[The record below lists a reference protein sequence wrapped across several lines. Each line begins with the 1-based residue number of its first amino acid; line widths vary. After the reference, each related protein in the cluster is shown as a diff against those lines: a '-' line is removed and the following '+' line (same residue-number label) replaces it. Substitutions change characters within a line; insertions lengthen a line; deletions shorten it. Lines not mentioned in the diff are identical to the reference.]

1 MRRGRRWVRGRGCP
15 RRLQE
20 GRRTEPSPLERLQ
33 SERPSA
39 QSLGPATR
47 SRGHTAT
54 TRRATEAQP
63 SHRRADIPADPQH
76 SLSAKLRT
84 TAGLAGEAGRGVTGR
99 HLCSLEP
106 NSEQKLDL
114 GRQLG
119 QPAVSKMPPSD
130 RAGSRLA
137 AETPGWQRTSEC
149 PAGSATRRVPSASP
163 GRTSLGTVP
172 GLPHARE
179 QLLSWGPSG
188 RWQFSSHRGG
198 SCGQEAPEVWS
209 RCVHGPPPSLPPHA
223 S

>member
-47 SRGHTAT
+47 PRGHTAT

-84 TAGLAGEAGRGVTGR
+84 TAGLAGEAGWGWGVTRR

-130 RAGSRLA
+130 RAG
-137 AETPGWQRTSEC
+137 PGWLRRPQDGSGHLNVPQEVQ
-149 PAGSATRRVPSASP
+149 PAACRAPPRGAPPWGRSP
-163 GRTSLGTVP
+163 GSR
-172 GLPHARE
+172 AR
-179 QLLSWGPSG
+179 G
-188 RWQFSSHRGG
+188 SS
-198 SCGQEAPEVWS
+198 C
-209 RCVHGPPPSLPPHA
+209 
-223 S
+223 

>member
-15 RRLQE
+15 RHLQE

-47 SRGHTAT
+47 PRGHTAT

-137 AETPGWQRTSEC
+137 AETPGWQRSSEC

-172 GLPHARE
+172 GLPRAR
-179 QLLSWGPSG
+179 
-188 RWQFSSHRGG
+188 
-198 SCGQEAPEVWS
+198 
-209 RCVHGPPPSLPPHA
+209 RC
-223 S
+223 